1 MKKKSDITI
10 FKYMIII
17 RITTLY
23 LKNNLK
29 DKSPISGLN
38 HFPKLAD

>member
-17 RITTLY
+17 RNMTLY
-23 LKNNLK
+23 LKNIIK
-29 DKSPISGLN
+29 DESLISGLN
-38 HFPKLAD
+38 HFPNLAD